1 MDSNTRSGVT
11 VILTQSEGAQNE
23 GLKNISA
30 MGYFLKCPSEA
41 VYILI
46 IFASV
51 YDFSQVIA
59 YF

>member
-11 VILTQSEGAQNE
+11 EILTQNKGAQNE

-30 MGYFLKCPSEA
+30 MGYFLRCPSEA

-46 IFASV
+46 VFCSSV
-51 YDFSQVIA
+51 
-59 YF
+59 